1 MNTYT
6 ITKTDLFYKGKLYP
20 EGTNIE
26 LSDEDKQGLDD
37 YLIPIDEHSHSV
49 LNPALRDGEESKSL
63 PDLVNKTTIKKR
75 NNK

>member
-1 MNTYT
+1 MNKY
-6 ITKTDLFYKGKLYP
+6 IINKTDLFYKGKLYP

-49 LNPALRDGEESKSL
+49 LNPALRDGEESKSF